1 MKLAGG
7 LEIMKSS
14 AVVVSVSLLLNIGLL
29 RAQSPSG
36 KSAAQASTATGH
48 PLAFD
53 VASVRAN
60 KSDAPPYA
68 NFPLGPG
75 DVYVPNGGYF
85 AATNQPLAVYILFAY
100 KVKGN
105 QAQALI
111 PQLPGW
117 VTSDRFD
124 IQARAEGNPSKDE
137 MREMMRSLL
146 ADRFRLAIRTEER
159 EVPVLAAVLVK
170 PGKTGPNL
178 RMHRDDGSCPTNAP
192 GPSAQPSAQTPAP
205 SQTVDGGFPALCG
218 GIFVMPPTAPGRLRA
233 GARNVTMAFIVD
245 SLSGA
250 TNLGRPM
257 VDQTGLNGTVDFL
270 LEFVPER
277 QGPPPGPG
285 GPIADPSADVPTGLT
300 FQDALREQLGIKLE
314 SQKGSTE
321 VLVVDHI
328 EHASEN

>member
-1 MKLAGG
+1 
-7 LEIMKSS
+7 MKSS
-14 AVVVSVSLLLNIGLL
+14 AAVAASVILTVVPLS
-29 RAQSPSG
+29 RAQSAPG
-36 KSAAQASTATGH
+36 K

-53 VASVRAN
+53 VASVKAN
-60 KSDAPPYA
+60 KSDEPPYS

-85 AATNQPLAVYILFAY
+85 TATNQPLVVYILFAY

-105 QAQALI
+105 QAQSLM

-117 VTSDRFD
+117 VMSDRFD
-124 IQARAEGNPSKDE
+124 IQARADGNPGKDQ

-146 ADRFRLAIRTEER
+146 ADRFKLAIRTEKR
-159 EVPVLAAVLVK
+159 EVPVLAAVLAK
-170 PGKTGPNL
+170 PGKTGPQL
-178 RMHRDDGSCPTNAP
+178 RLHSDDGSCPTNAP

-218 GIFVMPPTAPGRLRA
+218 GIFVMPPTAPGRMRA
-233 GARNVTMAFIVD
+233 GARNVTMAFVAD

-277 QGPPPGPG
+277 QGAPPGPG
-285 GPIADPSADVPTGLT
+285 GAGADPATDVPTGPN

-321 VLVVDHI
+321 VLVVDRI
-328 EHASEN
+328 EHPSAN

>member
-1 MKLAGG
+1 
-7 LEIMKSS
+7 MKSS
-14 AVVVSVSLLLNIGLL
+14 TLALLLSTALL
-29 RAQSPSG
+29 SKAQS
-36 KSAAQASTATGH
+36 TGH

-53 VASVRAN
+53 VSSVRAN
-60 KSDAPPYA
+60 KSDAQAYS

-75 DVYVPNGGYF
+75 DVYAPNGGYLT
-85 AATNQPLAVYILFAY
+85 ATNQPLVVYILFAY

-105 QAQALI
+105 QAQSLI

-117 VTSDRFD
+117 VTTDRFD

-146 ADRFRLAIRTEER
+146 ADRFKLAIRNEKR
-159 EVPVLAAVLVK
+159 EVPVLAAVLAK
-170 PGKTGPNL
+170 PGKMGPQL
-178 RMHRDDGSCPTNAP
+178 RLHSDDGGCPTNAP
-192 GPSAQPSAQTPAP
+192 GPSAQPSAQTPAL

-218 GIFVMPPTAPGRLRA
+218 GIFVMSPTVPGRLRA
-233 GARNVTMAFIVD
+233 GARNVTMAFVVD

-257 VDQTGLNGTVDFL
+257 VDQTGLSGTVDFL

-277 QGPPPGPG
+277 PGTPPASG
-285 GPIADPSADVPTGLT
+285 GPAADQAALPAPDVPSGLT

-321 VLVVDHI
+321 VLVVDRI
-328 EHASEN
+328 EHPSEN